1 MRGTELQRIRCV
13 IMRGGTSKG
22 VFVNEADLPV
32 DPERRNAAILGLMGT
47 PDPRQIDGLGGSDP
61 LTSKFAIIG
70 PPSRPDADVD
80 YTFVQVGV
88 AEPTLDYLGVCG
100 NISAAVGPYAIQE
113 GLVRPTGDRTT
124 VRIHQVNTGRIIV
137 ADVPTA
143 HGDPDVGGDTAIDGV
158 PGTGAALWLDF
169 ADAAGAASGRI
180 LPTGS
185 ARDTWEVPGL
195 GAVEVSLVDLANPVV
210 YVRATALGLTG
221 TEGPE
226 DYVQNPQATAWL
238 EYLRGRAAVELGW
251 IDDPA
256 RAAEECSLH
265 PLVATLHEPA
275 SYRALDGSLVEAGSM
290 DVSGR
295 VQVLRRLHL
304 AYPGSGAANL
314 TMAAFVP
321 GSLAHE
327 LMGARGPGRHDFS
340 IGHPSGLMP
349 TQGEV
354 EMVDG
359 ELVPRRIAFVRT
371 ARRIMEGYAYVPHAR
386 IALDDAIVSAEPHLR
401 HLAGGRD

>member
-1 MRGTELQRIRCV
+1 MARPVRCV

-22 VFVNEADLPV
+22 VFVSEADLPV
-32 DPERRNAAILGLMGT
+32 DPVRRNAAILGLMGT

-70 PPSRPDADVD
+70 PSSRPDADVD

-88 AEPTLDYLGVCG
+88 ADPTLDFLGVCG
-100 NISAAVGPYAIQE
+100 NISAGVGPYAIQE
-113 GLVRPTGDRTT
+113 GLVRATGDRTT

-137 ADVPTA
+137 ADVPTS
-143 HGDPDVGGDTAIDGV
+143 HGDPDVGGEATIDGV
-158 PGTGAALWLDF
+158 PGTGAAIWLDF
-169 ADAAGAASGRI
+169 ADSAGAASGRL

-185 ARDTWEVPGL
+185 ARDRWDVPGL
-195 GAVEVSLVDLANPVV
+195 GSVEVSLIDLANPVV
-210 YVRATALGLTG
+210 YVRATDLGLSG
-221 TEGPE
+221 VEGPE
-226 DYVQNPQATAWL
+226 DYARNPQATAWL
-238 EYLRGRAAVELGW
+238 EHIRGRAAVELGW
-251 IDDPA
+251 VDDPA

-265 PLVATLHEPA
+265 PLVATLREPS
-275 SYRALDGSLVEAGSM
+275 SYRALDGSPVEAGTM
-290 DVSGR
+290 DVAGR

-327 LMGARGPGRHDFS
+327 LMGEPGPGRHDFS
-340 IGHPSGLMP
+340 IGHPSGVMP

-354 EMVDG
+354 SREG
-359 ELVPRRIAFVRT
+359 ENLVPQRIAFLRT
-371 ARRIMEGYAYVPHAR
+371 ARRIMEGYAYVPLER
-386 IALDDAIVSAEPHLR
+386 IARADAIVSAEPGLEHI
-401 HLAGGRD
+401 AGARS